1 MKKEK
6 NKEIKDSFL
15 KQKEKK
21 KETQKLEKKRSI
33 TDQLKIRDIKTHFQQ
48 QEDYYKHKRVSN
60 FWNNIYSEYESNG
73 DKNGNW

>member
-6 NKEIKDSFL
+6 NKEIKDSFWNRRR
-15 KQKEKK
+15 KK
-21 KETQKLEKKRSI
+21 KSI

>member
-6 NKEIKDSFL
+6 NKEIKDSFWNRRR
-15 KQKEKK
+15 KK
-21 KETQKLEKKRSI
+21 KSI

-73 DKNGNW
+73 DKKENW